1 MENCNIFKKKEGD
14 FMSSPNINSVIAVLQ
29 VEDQE
34 KAVEWY
40 KNLLGRDADIIPMEG
55 VAEWQIADNAWIQVT
70 IDPTDLDRIGKATVI
85 IGVNNIEEQ
94 SSICDKS
101 NIEHSEIIEYPE
113 IIKMFEVVD
122 PDGNKISFVEDIS
135 NQS

>member
-1 MENCNIFKKKEGD
+1 
-14 FMSSPNINSVIAVLQ
+14 MSSPNINSVIAVLQ